1 MSQPS
6 YEELA
11 ELVIALRAHI
21 AVQDAR
27 IADQDARIAE
37 LERQLGANS
46 RNSSKPPSTD
56 GLAKPAPKSLR
67 KKSGRKSGGQPGRRG
82 RTLEQVSEP
91 DEVIRH
97 EPRCCA
103 GCGADARAGVDV
115 GATRRQVFDLPS
127 IRIRVT
133 EHQLIS
139 RRCGCGRISTGTA
152 PAGVGAPVQ
161 YGPRI
166 LAVMVYLYMGQY
178 LSRSRTAKAMSELFS
193 TPVSEGTVSAA
204 TAAAGDDLEEFTEQV
219 ADRIAG
225 GELAHFDETGFRVQ
239 GKLAWL
245 HSASTSMF
253 SLITCHPR
261 RGRKGMNAAGV
272 LPNFSGVAVHDAWAP
287 YDTYP
292 KITHALCNAHVLRE
306 LIAVTDHHTATATD
320 PASWCWAQQVIDALL
335 AIKALTDTGPVP
347 IDPTV
352 LARNRTL
359 ITHAARIAASGA
371 GPGKV
376 EQKHRALARRITTRI
391 EDYLRFAVNPIV
403 PFDNNAAEREVRM
416 AKLRQKIS
424 GSMRT
429 LTGAE
434 HFAALR
440 SYIATTVKHD
450 LGTLDALTMLTTD
463 NPWLPETT

>member
-1 MSQPS
+1 VPQPS

-11 ELVIALRAHI
+11 DLVIALRAHI

-37 LERQLGANS
+37 LERQLAANS

-67 KKSGRKSGGQPGRRG
+67 KKTGRKAGGQPGRAG
-82 RTLEQVSEP
+82 RTLEQVSGP

-97 EPRCCA
+97 EPTCCG
-103 GCGADARAGVDV
+103 GCGADAREGVEV
-115 GATRRQVFDLPS
+115 GATRRQVFDLPP

-133 EHQLIS
+133 EHQLIA
-139 RRCGCGRISTGTA
+139 RRCACGRISTGGA

-166 LAVMVYLYMGQY
+166 LAVIVYLYMGQY

-204 TAAAGDDLEEFTEQV
+204 TAAAGNDLGAFTGQV
-219 ADRIAG
+219 AARIAG
-225 GELAHFDETGFRVQ
+225 AELAHFDETGFRVES
-239 GKLAWL
+239 KLHWL
-245 HSASTSMF
+245 HSASTSLF
-253 SLITCHPR
+253 SLITCHRR
-261 RGRKGMNAAGV
+261 RGREAMNAAGV
-272 LPNFSGVAVHDAWAP
+272 LPNFRGVAVHDAWAP

-292 KITHALCNAHVLRE
+292 HLAHALCNAHVLRE
-306 LIAVTDHHTATATD
+306 LVAVTDHHAATATD

-335 AIKALTDTGPVP
+335 AIKTLTDTGPVP
-347 IDPTV
+347 IDPAR
-352 LARNRTL
+352 LAQHRRL
-359 ITHAARIAASGA
+359 ITHAARIGA
-371 GPGKV
+371 HTSGPGKV
-376 EQKHRALARRITTRI
+376 EQKHRALARRIHTRI
-391 EDYLRFAVNPIV
+391 EDYLRFAINPIV

-424 GSMRT
+424 GGMRT
-429 LTGAE
+429 LTGAK

-440 SYIATTVKHD
+440 SYIATTAKHD
-450 LGTLDALTMLTTD
+450 LGTLQALTMLTTG